1 MSRSTERLISIMNCF
16 APDGADLSLTEIAE
30 ATCLDKSTV
39 HRLLAD
45 YERHRL
51 VRRDPVSKRYTLGC
65 QLIEWGSRATES
77 IGLRTLSEGFLIA
90 LRNATKETICLM
102 VRDGTHRVCVAEY
115 TSPHQV
121 RRVVQV
127 GRALPLTRGAGGP
140 LTLAFLPDGEAD
152 AIIEADESLTAE
164 RKRTL
169 RAQFPTLR
177 QRGYGLSIHVNHEHG
192 WSIAVPVFDQ
202 SLSPVA
208 TILLAAPKLRLL
220 DDSVERYSRLM
231 LKAAREISLQLGAVS
246 WPVGVPVAAG

>member
-51 VRRDPVSKRYTLGC
+51 VRRDPFSKRYTLGSR
-65 QLIEWGSRATES
+65 LIEWGGRATES
-77 IGLRTLSEGFLIA
+77 IGIRTLSEGYLIA
-90 LRNATKETICLM
+90 LRDATSETLCLM
-102 VRDGTHRVCVAEY
+102 VRDGAQRVCVASFP
-115 TSPHQV
+115 SPYQV

-140 LTLAFLPDGEAD
+140 LTLAFLPETEAQ
-152 AIIEADESLTAE
+152 AIIDADGTLTPE

-169 RAQFPTLR
+169 WAQFPTLR
-177 QRGYGLSIHVNHEHG
+177 QRGYGLSIHVSNEHG
-192 WSIAVPVFDQ
+192 WSLAVPVFDQ
-202 SLSPVA
+202 SDSPIA

-231 LKAAREISLQLGAVS
+231 LKAARELSLQLGAVS
-246 WPVGVPVAAG
+246 WPVGAPVAVA